1 MKLVKFG
8 LEKINKMR
16 TLNISVSESEYE
28 KFGLKEE
35 NLSFAELFNIIERE
49 IMRKKLLKS
58 VEMAEKYGLS
68 KMTMEEIDEEIK
80 AVRNNAKSGN

>member
-1 MKLVKFG
+1 
-8 LEKINKMR
+8 MR

>member
-1 MKLVKFG
+1 
-8 LEKINKMR
+8 MR

-28 KFGLKEE
+28 KFGLKED
-35 NLSFAELFNIIERE
+35 NLSFAELFDIIERE

-80 AVRNNAKSGN
+80 AVRNNAKSDN